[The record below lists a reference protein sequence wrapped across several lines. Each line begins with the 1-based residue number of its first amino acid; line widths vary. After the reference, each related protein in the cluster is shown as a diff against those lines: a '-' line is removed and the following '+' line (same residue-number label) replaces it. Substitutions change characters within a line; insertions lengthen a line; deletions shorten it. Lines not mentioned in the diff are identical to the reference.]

1 MKKILL
7 IVVMMLM
14 TVASF
19 GHSRVSET
27 ATVVGDTIYQLL
39 SPADDTGR
47 RYP

>member
-1 MKKILL
+1 MNKILL

-27 ATVVGDTIYQLL
+27 ATVVGDTIYR
-39 SPADDTGR
+39 PAIIAC
-47 RYP
+47 